1 MTKYRVVIA
10 LAAVASIAGCGSS
23 KSSSGGSGAS
33 SSAIKIRTAPA
44 SGPAY
49 HPRIVPADFTI
60 HVTNRY
66 WPLRPGATWVYDGTK
81 DHVPE
86 HVVVTVAK
94 EMRTVL
100 GVQCLVVHDR
110 VTINGSL
117 EENTTDWYAQDR
129 SGAVWYFGEDS
140 KDYKNGV
147 VVSTQGTWEAGVDG
161 AQPGVIIQ
169 GNPRPGP
176 TYRQEYRPG
185 VAEDMARVLTATA
198 AQSVPAGTF
207 RHVVETYD
215 TDPLNP
221 DKVERKY
228 WALGVGAVHVVRVG
242 GSHQEEIKLVHYSR

>member
-1 MTKYRVVIA
+1 MTWYKPLIA
-10 LAAVASIAGCGSS
+10 LTAAVSLTGCGSS
-23 KSSSGGSGAS
+23 NSSSGGPGAS
-33 SSAIKIRTAPA
+33 STHIKIQNAP
-44 SGPAY
+44 SSSPAY
-49 HPRIVPADFTI
+49 HPRIVPANFTI

-94 EMRTVL
+94 ETKVIL
-100 GVQCLVVHDR
+100 GVRCLVVHDR

-147 VVSTQGTWEAGVDG
+147 VISTQGTWEAGVDG
-161 AQPGVIIQ
+161 AQPGVVIQ

-185 VAEDMARVLTATA
+185 VAEDQARVLTAKGT
-198 AQSVPAGTF
+198 QSVPAGTF
-207 RHVVETYD
+207 SHVVETYD

-221 DKVERKY
+221 DKIERKF
-228 WALGVGAVHVVRVG
+228 WAPGVGAVHVVRIG
-242 GSHQEEIKLVHYSR
+242 GSHQEEIKLVRHSG

>member
-1 MTKYRVVIA
+1 MRKYIFMVS
-10 LAAVASIAGCGSS
+10 LAAVVSIAGCGSS
-23 KSSSGGSGAS
+23 NSSSSGSGS
-33 SSAIKIRTAPA
+33 SSTQIKLQTVPA
-44 SGPAY
+44 SGSVY
-49 HPRIVPADFTI
+49 HPKIVPANFTTQ
-60 HVTNRY
+60 VTNRY

-86 HVVVTVAK
+86 HVVITVATDTK
-94 EMRTVL
+94 TIM
-100 GVQCLVVHDR
+100 GVKCLVVHDR

-161 AQPGVIIQ
+161 AQPGVVIQ
-169 GNPRPGP
+169 GDPRPGP

-185 VAEDMARVLTATA
+185 VAEDRARVLTASAVET
-198 AQSVPAGTF
+198 VPAGTF
-207 RHVVETYD
+207 HNVVETYD

-228 WALGVGAVHVVRVG
+228 WAPGVGAVHVVRIG
-242 GSHQEEIKLVHYSR
+242 GSHQEEIKLVQHAR